1 LKGYRV
7 LQQLFL
13 GFLLAFNLSVSHT
26 EVFKYKDSEGRWH
39 FSDAPIKQTGQA
51 VRRSYKDGSSVV
63 QGNDFYALLNNKYR
77 PSNPVQ
83 KATLAVVTV
92 KSKLGSGSGFFVSDD
107 CFLITNKHVI
117 RPAKG
122 TQWDA
127 TQAQIQK
134 NADTFQRARLQID
147 EQRQR
152 LNINKE
158 KLDQYKDYLN
168 GLPDGVVKDTAG
180 REYELNRAAY
190 YRDLQQLTTAEK
202 RFNNDEQQFLKQQSD
217 FNFSS
222 SVAQVAKS
230 FDIILKD
237 NTKTSAQL
245 VKVSANDDLALLKI
259 NACKAPYLLFE
270 SSSISQGQEVYAIGS
285 PLGLRDQLT
294 KGTVTQI
301 AADGILTDAQI
312 LPGNSGG
319 PLIANDGRV
328 IGVNTI
334 KVAQNNA
341 LNPGF
346 GVAIPVNKVKQN
358 FASYLR

>member
-1 LKGYRV
+1 MKGYSV
-7 LQQLFL
+7 LKQFA
-13 GFLLAFNLSVSHT
+13 FWSLLIFNLSTSYA
-26 EVFKYKDSEGRWH
+26 EVFQYKDAEGRWH
-39 FSDAPIKQTGQA
+39 FSDAPKKQAEQS
-51 VRRSYKDGSSVV
+51 VRRSYKNGSSVV
-63 QGNDFYALLNNKYR
+63 QSNDFYALLNNKYR

-83 KATLAVVTV
+83 TATLAVVTV
-92 KSKLGSGSGFFVSDD
+92 KSELGSGSGFFVSDD

-122 TQWDA
+122 PQWDTA
-127 TQAQIQK
+127 QAQIQK
-134 NADTFQRARLQID
+134 NADTFQRARLQIA

-152 LNINKE
+152 LNFNKE

-168 GLPDGVVKDTAG
+168 GLADGVVKETAG
-180 REYELNRAAY
+180 REYELNRASY

-222 SVAQVAKS
+222 SVAQVTKS
-230 FDIILKD
+230 FEIILKD
-237 NTKTSAQL
+237 NTKSTAKL
-245 VKVSANDDLALLKI
+245 VKVSASDDLALLKI
-259 NACKAPYLLFE
+259 NACKAPYLLFK

-294 KGTVTQI
+294 RGTVTQI

-319 PLIANDGRV
+319 PLIANDGQV

-334 KVAQNNA
+334 KVAQNSA

-346 GVAIPVNKVKQN
+346 GVAIPVSKVKQN